1 MTNYAHQVDI
11 DICMQAVVEPEIPT
25 DPIVERLNLVE
36 RENEDLKEKLKRIE
50 GEKMQ
55 LELHVADVVDDHKI
69 KMEKMRLKIRKI
81 RKYAIHSEAW
91 YHYAVG
97 SIVTLVVIL
106 IAFVVAFKFFSQR
119 VICLLHLSVV
129 CSLCMNF
136 MYCINLMFSVL
147 CIEDEPAMDVR

>member
-1 MTNYAHQVDI
+1 MKIMPTNVTQI
-11 DICMQAVVEPEIPT
+11 LFIQEVVEPEIPT

-36 RENEDLKEKLKRIE
+36 RENEYLKEKLKRIE
-50 GEKMQ
+50 GEKME

-81 RKYAIHSEAW
+81 RKYAIDSEAW

-97 SIVTLVVIL
+97 SIVTLVAIL
-106 IAFVVAFKFFSQR
+106 IAFVVSFKFFSQR

-129 CSLCMNF
+129 
-136 MYCINLMFSVL
+136 
-147 CIEDEPAMDVR
+147 